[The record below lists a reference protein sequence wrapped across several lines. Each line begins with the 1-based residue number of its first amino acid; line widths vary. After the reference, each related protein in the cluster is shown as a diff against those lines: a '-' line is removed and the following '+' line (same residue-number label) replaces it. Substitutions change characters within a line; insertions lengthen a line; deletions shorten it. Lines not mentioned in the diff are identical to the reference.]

1 MQDMSAFQE
10 VKIAI
15 YCNYKL
21 HSVPERSECSR
32 NSFLMAIVTLPRHV
46 VLTYL
51 LILGLQR
58 YTGFSIYHYIKFDN
72 YNTVYIY

>member
-21 HSVPERSECSR
+21 HSVPERSECNR
-32 NSFLMAIVTLPRHV
+32 NSFLMAIVTLPRQTCCV
-46 VLTYL
+46 DAFVDP
-51 LILGLQR
+51 R
-58 YTGFSIYHYIKFDN
+58 VAA
-72 YNTVYIY
+72 VYWFHDISLY